1 MAESEANTGGK
12 DGANVPMDALWQG
25 EAERAESEPSLL
37 IDVQGFEGPLDLL
50 LHLARNQRVDLSR
63 ISVLALAEQ
72 YLGFVEQAQALRLE
86 LAADYLVMAAWLAY
100 LKSRLLI
107 PKQQDDDGATGEEL
121 VASLQ
126 FRLKRLEAMRDASAK
141 LVNRNRLGRDVFAR
155 GMPELVVVDRS
166 SQFAASLYD
175 LLTAYTSQR
184 QRQAVS
190 HVQIEKRAVW
200 SLREARVALVRLMG
214 VSGDWVSL
222 DRFLIDYTL
231 SPRERAS
238 ALASSFAA
246 SLELVR
252 EGKLEV
258 RQNAPFAPIYMRA
271 SGELNELDEGDNV

>member
-1 MAESEANTGGK
+1 MAESEANTGRK

-231 SPRERAS
+231 SPQERAS